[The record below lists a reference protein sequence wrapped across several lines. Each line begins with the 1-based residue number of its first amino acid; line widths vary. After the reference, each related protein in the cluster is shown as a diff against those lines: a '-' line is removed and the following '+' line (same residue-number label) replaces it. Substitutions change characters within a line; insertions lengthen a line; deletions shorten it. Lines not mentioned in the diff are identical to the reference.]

1 MITKLES
8 HEWLV
13 EPDVAGARE
22 YARLSIY
29 PEVDGLNID
38 GQGTIPWQDLKLQSL
53 VYCALAT
60 SKKKQKNK

>member
-38 GQGTIPWQDLKLQSL
+38 GQGIIPWQDLKLQSS
-53 VYCALAT
+53 VYCALAN

>member
-8 HEWLV
+8 YEWLV

-29 PEVDGLNID
+29 PQVDGLNID
-38 GQGTIPWQDLKLQSL
+38 GQGTIPWQELQLASSL
-53 VYCALAT
+53 LAT
-60 SKKKQKNK
+60 SKKKPKNK

>member
-22 YARLSIY
+22 YARL
-29 PEVDGLNID
+29 
-38 GQGTIPWQDLKLQSL
+38 IPWQDLKLQSS